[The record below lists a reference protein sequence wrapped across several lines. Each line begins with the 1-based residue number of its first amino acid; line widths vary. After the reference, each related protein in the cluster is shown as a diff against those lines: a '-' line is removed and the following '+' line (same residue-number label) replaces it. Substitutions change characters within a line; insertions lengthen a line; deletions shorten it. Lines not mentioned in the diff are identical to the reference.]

1 MRDSFVAE
9 AGEHAMVITCYPL
22 LYRDFDWLRRV
33 KWSGVVLDE
42 AQNIKNSST
51 RQSQAARALQA
62 SYRIAL
68 TGTPVENNVGD
79 IWSIMDFLNPGLLG
93 SKATFR
99 ERFQHPIQTGTD
111 PYAREA
117 LRRCTAPF
125 ILRRLKT
132 DRNVVPDLPEKREA
146 RVFCSLTR
154 EQVTLYEAVVSELA
168 DVVRTLGSRERQGV
182 VLAALTRLKQVCN
195 HPVHFLGDDSALRDR
210 SGKLTRL
217 VEMLEEVLEQGA
229 AALVFTQYAAMGRL
243 LQQHLQQEFGVA
255 VPFMHGGVPRMERDN
270 MVKSFQ
276 TENGPPIFVLSLKTG
291 GTGLNLTR
299 ASHVFH
305 YDRWW
310 NPAVENQATDRAF
323 RIGQSRDVM
332 VHKFVCAGTLEE
344 KIDAMIEDKKTLAGD
359 VIAIGEAWL
368 ARLGDEQLFDL
379 LALAQETRADE

>member
-1 MRDSFVAE
+1 
-9 AGEHAMVITCYPL
+9 MVITCYPL